1 MKRKIACALALLLL
15 PLTVRADVRLQEI
28 EVEGFFPMKIVVGI
42 EDGKIASFDVTEH
55 SETPGFGADV
65 IERGFDSLIGQSA
78 ASADFDAISGAT
90 MTSGAIQEA
99 LRIAAEGAGIPV
111 APTPTAS
118 PAPTSKPTPSPTPE
132 PTPSPTPA
140 PTPSP
145 TPEPTKAP
153 APVGYDESQPFEIRN
168 GIRFGMTKDEV
179 TGRMRE
185 QGAEAYPSDG
195 LAEIHCD
202 VLLLGELEADLCYAF
217 WEDALY
223 SVSYTLRDTDVSAFL
238 LLAEHLQVKYGAP
251 VRVAHLEDGSAV
263 EFTGFSDVYPLD
275 VRAITET
282 WHVGPEPVEIVHRLE
297 GPDDVRYT
305 LAYLDPARAAA
316 VIKNRLLLMYQ
327 DI

>member
-1 MKRKIACALALLLL
+1 MKRKVACALALLLL

-65 IERGFDSLIGQSA
+65 IERGFDSLIGQPA
-78 ASADFDAISGAT
+78 ASADFDAVSGAT
-90 MTSGAIQEA
+90 KTSGAIQEA

-111 APTPTAS
+111 TPTPTAS
-118 PAPTSKPTPSPTPE
+118 PAPTSK
-132 PTPSPTPA
+132 

-179 TGRMRE
+179 AGRMRE
-185 QGAEAYPSDG
+185 QGSEAYPSDG

-238 LLAEHLQVKYGAP
+238 LLAEHLRVKYGAP
-251 VRVAHLEDGSAV
+251 VREAHLADGSSV
-263 EFTGFSDVYPLD
+263 EFTGLGDVYPLE
-275 VRAITET
+275 VRAISET
-282 WHVGPEPVEIVHRLE
+282 WRVGPEPVEIAHRLE
-297 GPDDVRYT
+297 GPDDVRHT